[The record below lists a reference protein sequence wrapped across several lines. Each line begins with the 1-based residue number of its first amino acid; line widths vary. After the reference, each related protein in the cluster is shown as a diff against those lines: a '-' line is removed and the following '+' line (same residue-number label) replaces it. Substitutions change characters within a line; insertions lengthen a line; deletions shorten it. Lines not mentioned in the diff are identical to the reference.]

1 MQGEA
6 AWERTWGCPQD
17 TRNTVLKEMGMG
29 CAHGTGPQYN
39 GTGEGREAEWSC
51 EPQPGACSP
60 GESLG
65 FALKRARTSH
75 PRALEFK
82 QVRVAVGG
90 EDIAKEAG
98 RSVGRGAPDQE
109 DNGRS

>member
-1 MQGEA
+1 MGKDLGVSPGHKEHS
-6 AWERTWGCPQD
+6 
-17 TRNTVLKEMGMG
+17 TVEQKEMGMG

-82 QVRVAVGG
+82 QVRVAIGG

-98 RSVGRGAPDQE
+98 RSVGCGDPDQE